1 MMKNPFD
8 LTGKIALVTGA
19 SSGLGVQ
26 FAEALGEQGAK
37 LAIAARRLDRLE
49 ALAEDFKSKGVE
61 CLPIQADLSHEED
74 IINMVESVVS
84 HYGRID
90 ILVNNAGV
98 ARGETILDTTKE
110 IWDSVI
116 AVNQT
121 GHFLASREAGKHMIK
136 QGYGKIINTVS
147 MQGIRV
153 NMGIAGAPY
162 SSSKGGDIM
171 LVKALAAEWAPHGI
185 TVNGIGPG
193 FFLTDIDR
201 EYIATDYFKGQL
213 QSHCPMGRIGNEG
226 ELNGALLYFA
236 SDASSYT
243 TGQILFVDGGWTL
256 V

>member
-116 AVNQT
+116 EVNQT

-136 QGYGKIINTVS
+136 QGYGKH
-147 MQGIRV
+147 Q
-153 NMGIAGAPY
+153 
-162 SSSKGGDIM
+162 
-171 LVKALAAEWAPHGI
+171 
-185 TVNGIGPG
+185 
-193 FFLTDIDR
+193 
-201 EYIATDYFKGQL
+201 
-213 QSHCPMGRIGNEG
+213 
-226 ELNGALLYFA
+226 
-236 SDASSYT
+236 
-243 TGQILFVDGGWTL
+243 
-256 V
+256 